1 MDRNRPLIGVTAYEV
16 PASFSHW
23 RDMPSMMV
31 PAGYSHAV
39 VEAGGLPVMIPP
51 FAGTPQLLDRLDGLI
66 FSGGS
71 DLAAELY
78 GQAQHPDTL
87 GVIPHRDR
95 SELELLGEA
104 LERDLP
110 VLGIC
115 RGMQLLNVIRGGSLH
130 QHLPELVDG
139 SLHKAAPGTFATH
152 DVAIEPGSRLSQLLG
167 ARVQVH
173 SCHHQAPDRIGR
185 GLAVTARAPDGVVEG
200 IELDGARFTVGVL
213 WHPEEHAELGGPL
226 FRALV
231 EASSAAEPELGRISA

>member
-1 MDRNRPLIGVTAYEV
+1 MDRNRPLIGITAYEV

-23 RDMPSMMV
+23 REMPSMMV

-39 VEAGGLPVMIPP
+39 DAAGGLPVVIPP

-71 DLAAELY
+71 DLDAGLY
-78 GQAQHPDTL
+78 GQQQHPDTL
-87 GVIPHRDR
+87 GVIPHRDA
-95 SELELLGEA
+95 SELELIRAALG
-104 LERDLP
+104 RDLP
-110 VLGIC
+110 LLGIC
-115 RGMQLLNVIRGGSLH
+115 RGMQLLNVVLGGSLH
-130 QHLPELVDG
+130 QHLDDLVEG

-152 DVAIEPGSRLSQLLG
+152 PVAIEPGSRLHQLLG
-167 ARVQVH
+167 GELEVH

-185 GLAVTARAPDGVVEG
+185 GLRVTVRAGDGVVEG
-200 IELDGARFTVGVL
+200 IELDGARFVLGVL

-231 EASSAAEPELGRISA
+231 AAAAAQPALGRISA